1 MYRSGKRYY
10 DFKTYLINRFGEKV
24 YKVTIDAGFLCP
36 NRDGTKGY
44 GGCIYCDG
52 RGSRY
57 RKNGKIIV
65 PIEEQIKIGKEFYKK
80 REGAKKFFAYFQTF
94 TNTYADIDTLKKV
107 YSIPLKDPEIVG
119 ISIGTRPD
127 CVDEEKLDLIESLNE
142 YKDEIWIEYGL
153 QSIHEKT
160 LKLINRGHTL
170 DEFLHAIKLTEGRKI
185 KICVHIIIGLPYETR
200 EMMLETAKFL
210 SNLPIHGI
218 KIHSLLVL
226 KGTPLEKLYEK
237 EKFKLLT
244 MEEYVKIVADILEIL
259 PPDLIIQRLTADG
272 YRDIFIAP
280 DWAKNKLKVLNEIN
294 NELMRRDSHQGKYYS
309 SCTL

>member
-1 MYRSGKRYY
+1 MYKSGKRYY

-24 YKVTIDAGFLCP
+24 YKVTIDAGFFCP

-57 RKNGKIIV
+57 RKDGKVIV
-65 PIEEQIKIGKEFYKK
+65 PIEEQIRIGKEFYKK
-80 REGAKKFFAYFQTF
+80 REHAKKFFAYFQTF
-94 TNTYADIDTLKKV
+94 TNTYSDIETLKRI

-127 CVDEEKLDLIESLNE
+127 CVDKEKLDLIESLNE
-142 YKDEIWIEYGL
+142 YKEEIWIEYGL

-160 LKLINRGHTL
+160 LKLINRGHTIE
-170 DEFLHAIKLTEGRKI
+170 EFLNAIKLTENRDI
-185 KICVHIIIGLPYETR
+185 KICVHIIVGLPYETK

-218 KIHSLLVL
+218 KIHCLLVL
-226 KGTPLEKLYEK
+226 KGTPLEKLYER

-244 MEEYVKIVADILEIL
+244 LNEYVEIVADILEIL
-259 PPDLIIQRLTADG
+259 PPNLIIQRLTADG
-272 YRDIFIAP
+272 YRDIFLAP

-294 NELMRRDSHQGKYYS
+294 NELIRRDSYQGKYF
-309 SCTL
+309 SCTQ